1 MQDAVAIDGY
11 DLRLLAALQED
22 GRLTN
27 QDLAERVH
35 LSASQCSRRRQR
47 LEEAGVI
54 RRYRAELDGTAL
66 GLGVTAFVNVQLARH
81 SEANARRF
89 RDLIAD
95 CGEVLEAHA
104 LTGDMDYL
112 IKIAV
117 ADLAAFARFVN
128 AVLLAQESVAHV
140 TSRIVIE
147 TLKSGGGLPLPAAAR

>member
-1 MQDAVAIDGY
+1 MIALDGY
-11 DLRLLAALQED
+11 DLRLLAALQTD

-27 QDLAERVH
+27 QELAERVH
-35 LSASQCSRRRQR
+35 LSASQCSRRRQA

-54 RRYRAELDGTAL
+54 RRYRAELDGERL

-81 SEANARRF
+81 SEHNARRF
-89 RDLIAD
+89 RDVIAD
-95 CGEVLEAHA
+95 CDEVLEAHA

-117 ADLAAFARFVN
+117 RDLKSFADFVN
-128 AVLLAQESVAHV
+128 TVLLAHETVAHV

-147 TLKSGGGLPLPAAAR
+147 TLKSGGALPLRAGSGG

>member
-1 MQDAVAIDGY
+1 MRGSIELDGY

-27 QDLAERVH
+27 QDLADRVH

-47 LEEAGVI
+47 LEEAGVV
-54 RRYRAELDGTAL
+54 RRYRAELDPDRL
-66 GLGVTAFVNVQLARH
+66 GLGVIAFVNVQLARH
-81 SEANARRF
+81 SDGNARRF
-89 RDLIAD
+89 RDVIAD
-95 CGEVLEAHA
+95 CDEVLEAHA

-117 ADLAAFARFVN
+117 GDLRAFADFVN
-128 AVLLAQESVAHV
+128 GVLLAQETVAHV

-147 TLKSGGGLPLPAAAR
+147 TLKSGGALPLRAR